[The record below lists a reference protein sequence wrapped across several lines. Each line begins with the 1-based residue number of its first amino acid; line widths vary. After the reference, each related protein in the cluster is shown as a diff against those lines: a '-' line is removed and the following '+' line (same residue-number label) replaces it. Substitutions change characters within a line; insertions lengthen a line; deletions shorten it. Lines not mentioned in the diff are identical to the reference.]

1 MAREIEAGM
10 ANHLSCVCPGV
21 QIVGMS
27 IWMRRISATLVA
39 ASVLLTLGA
48 CGNSGTGATNG
59 AAVVN
64 VYNWADYIA
73 PDTIERFEAEFGIK
87 VNYDIY
93 DSAEVVDVKLLAGG
107 SGYDVVV
114 HSNQFASRLAPIG
127 IFEKLDFSRLPN
139 SRHLDTALEVK
150 TGSYEGLRDFAVLYH
165 WGTTG
170 YAWNAEMVRARL
182 PDHPMD
188 SADILFDPDVV
199 SKLADC
205 GVSLLDGPTDLFPMV
220 LAYLGRDPNS
230 FDEESLA
237 AAEAQLK
244 LVRPYIRYFSNQ
256 KMISDL
262 PNKEMCVAM
271 SWSGDFAQ
279 AANRAYEAGIE
290 IDLRYTLPK
299 EGSGLWVD
307 SFYMPAD
314 APHQD
319 NAYLFINF
327 MMRPDVAADIANTVY
342 YANSNRSSWKLMK
355 PEILNNPAIFPDEE
369 TWDLLYPIK
378 SADPKRERPRT
389 RAFARVKS
397 GI

>member
-1 MAREIEAGM
+1 
-10 ANHLSCVCPGV
+10 
-21 QIVGMS
+21 MS
-27 IWMRRISATLVA
+27 IRTGSIAVTLVA
-39 ASVLLTLGA
+39 ASALLTLGA
-48 CGNSGTGATNG
+48 CSISGTDGTNG
-59 AAVVN
+59 ADVVN
-64 VYNWADYIA
+64 IYNWAEYIA
-73 PDTIERFEAEFGIK
+73 PDTVARFEAEYGIK

-93 DSAEVVDVKLLAGG
+93 DSSEVVDVKLLAGG

-127 IFEKLDFSRLPN
+127 VFKKLDFSRLPN
-139 SRHLDTALEVK
+139 TRHLDTAIRAK
-150 TGSYEGLRDFAVLYH
+150 TDTYVGLRDFSVPYH

-188 SADILFDPDVV
+188 SGDVLFDPDVV

-205 GVSLLDGPTDLFPMV
+205 GVSLLDGATDLFPMV
-220 LAYLGRDPNS
+220 LAYLGREPNAI
-230 FDEESLA
+230 DEENLA

-262 PNKEMCVAM
+262 PNKEVCVAM

-279 AANRAYEAGIE
+279 AAARAHEAGIE

-307 SFYMPAD
+307 SLLIPSD
-314 APHQD
+314 APHPD

-327 MMRPDVAADIANTVY
+327 MMRPDVAADIANTIH
-342 YANSNRSSWKLMK
+342 YANSNRSSWEYMK
-355 PEILNNPAIFPDEE
+355 PEIINNPAIFPDEE
-369 TWDLLYPIK
+369 TWDLLYPIR